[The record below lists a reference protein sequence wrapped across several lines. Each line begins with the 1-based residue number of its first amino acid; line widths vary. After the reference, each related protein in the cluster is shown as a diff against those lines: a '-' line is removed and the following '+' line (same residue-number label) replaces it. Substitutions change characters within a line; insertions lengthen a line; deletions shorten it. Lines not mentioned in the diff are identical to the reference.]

1 MEESQAGDRVKKL
14 RPQLVE
20 IWPQTQTQTIMLDWL
35 DTVSAELIRSS

>member
-20 IWPQTQTQTIMLDWL
+20 IWPQTQTIMLDWL